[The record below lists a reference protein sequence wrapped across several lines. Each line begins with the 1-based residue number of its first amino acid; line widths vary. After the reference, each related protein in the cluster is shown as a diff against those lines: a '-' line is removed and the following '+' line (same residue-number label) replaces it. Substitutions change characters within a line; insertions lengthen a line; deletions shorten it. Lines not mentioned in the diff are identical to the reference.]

1 MGLARTSDD
10 RPERGVGFCSSLIS
24 NVSFVLLAIS
34 AALLIAEF
42 ARPNLYSYEITDENL
57 SGTREAI
64 DAAAAAL
71 PPEKTGR
78 RAFWGKQ
85 VKSALDRDDLDKA
98 KGYLLL
104 APQML
109 SAEESRH
116 LNAGLNDPRIQSPK
130 AHSADE
136 RMIQAAV
143 LLLPADARTAWT
155 EATAE
160 PDPAADFFAKPL
172 ENVINWANNIFK
184 SPEQRAAEAPPPDPF
199 ALDDSDALADTA
211 RRLLAGEPID
221 MLRFKL
227 AGFAQYLPG
236 TDILDSGDGTAIR
249 NAAGTLMGA
258 RAAKHLS
265 PLLYSALSERVNA
278 ALPDEALRRE
288 VANAYSAPNARS
300 DPLAF
305 ARAVKDAFPKAAD
318 KKAAG
323 DAAAL
328 LKQVNAV
335 ANFTSQKG
343 AAHLLRFVV
352 ADNDMARLQLTA
364 QAGGVRVLALSD
376 QLNEGVLDL
385 AKGTVKTR
393 SRIGVGLTMVILS
406 SIALISVFLFVMFQ
420 ALGRFLEKRQR
431 ENLPFAMSFWPA
443 QSSQSASDNPGNPA
457 P

>member
-24 NVSFVLLAIS
+24 NVSFVILAIS
-34 AALLIAEF
+34 TALLIAEF

-57 SGTREAI
+57 SGTRAAI
-64 DAAAAAL
+64 DAAASAL

-78 RAFWGKQ
+78 RAFWGKE
-85 VKSALDRDDLDKA
+85 VKSALDRSDLDKA

-109 SAEESRH
+109 SPEESRH
-116 LNAGLNDPRIQSPK
+116 LNAGLNDPRIQSTQ
-130 AHSADE
+130 ARSADD

-160 PDPAADFFAKPL
+160 PDAATDFFAKPI
-172 ENVINWANNIFK
+172 ENVMNWANNIFK
-184 SPEQRAAEAPPPDPF
+184 SPQQKAAEAPPPDPF
-199 ALDDSDALADTA
+199 ALDDTDMLADTA
-211 RRLLAGEPID
+211 RRVLNGESTD

-227 AGFAQYLPG
+227 SGFAQYLPG
-236 TDILDSGDGTAIR
+236 TDILDSGDGNSIR
-249 NAAGTLMGA
+249 NAAGTVLGA

-265 PLLYSALSERVNA
+265 PLLYNSVSERLNA
-278 ALPDEALRRE
+278 ALPDDALRRE
-288 VANAYSAPNARS
+288 LANAYAAPNARS

-305 ARAVKDAFPKAAD
+305 GRAVKDAFAKATDKKGAAD
-318 KKAAG
+318 M
-323 DAAAL
+323 AAL
-328 LKQVNAV
+328 LKQINAV
-335 ANFTSQKG
+335 ANSTSQKG
-343 AAHLLRFVV
+343 AADLLRFVV
-352 ADNDMARLQLTA
+352 ADTDMARLQLTA

-376 QLNEGVLDL
+376 QLNEGVLTL

-393 SRIGVGLTMVILS
+393 SRIGAGIAMVILS
-406 SIALISVFLFVMFQ
+406 GVALVSVFLFVMFQ

-431 ENLPFAMSFWPA
+431 ENLPFGVSFWPA
-443 QSSQSASDNPGNPA
+443 QSRETTTTTTPA

>member
-24 NVSFVLLAIS
+24 NVSFVFLAIS
-34 AALLIAEF
+34 AALLTAEF

-57 SGTREAI
+57 TGTREAI

-85 VKSALDRDDLDKA
+85 VKSALDQSDLDKA

-109 SAEESRH
+109 SPEDSRH
-116 LNAGLNDPRIQSPK
+116 LNAGLNDPRIQSSK
-130 AHSADE
+130 TRSADD

-143 LLLPADARTAWT
+143 LLLPADARAAWT
-155 EATAE
+155 KATMQ
-160 PDPAADFFAKPL
+160 PDAAADFFAKPL

-184 SPEQRAAEAPPPDPF
+184 STQQRIAEAPPPDPF
-199 ALDDSDALADTA
+199 ALDEPDTLADTA
-211 RRLLAGEPID
+211 RRVLNREAVD

-227 AGFAQYLPG
+227 SGFAHYLPG
-236 TDILDSGDGTAIR
+236 TDILDSGDGGAIR
-249 NAAGTLMGA
+249 NAASTLLGA
-258 RAAKHLS
+258 RAAKHIS
-265 PLLYSALSERVNA
+265 PLLYDSVTQRLNA

-288 VANAYSAPNARS
+288 LANAYAAPNARN

-305 ARAVKDAFPKAAD
+305 ARAVKDAFAKATN
-318 KKAAG
+318 KKAAA
-323 DAAAL
+323 DMAAL
-328 LKQVNAV
+328 LKQINAV
-335 ANFTSQKG
+335 ANSTSQKS
-343 AAHLLRFVV
+343 AADLLRFVV
-352 ADNDMARLQLTA
+352 ADTDMARLQLTA

-376 QLNEGVLDL
+376 QMDENVLTL

-393 SRIGVGLTMVILS
+393 SRISAGIAIVILS
-406 SIALISVFLFVMFQ
+406 TIALLSVFLFVMFQ

-431 ENLPFAMSFWPA
+431 ENLPFGASFWPA
-443 QSSQSASDNPGNPA
+443 QSSPSTTGTSAP
-457 P
+457 